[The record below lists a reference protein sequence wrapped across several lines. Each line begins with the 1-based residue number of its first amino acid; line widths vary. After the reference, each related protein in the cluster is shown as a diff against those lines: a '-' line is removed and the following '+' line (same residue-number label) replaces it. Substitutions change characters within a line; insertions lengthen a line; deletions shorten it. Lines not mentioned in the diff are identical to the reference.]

1 MTGTLRINGLTVP
14 PPPHTPTPK
23 KINPVLVGL
32 LSEGSSNV
40 CCVGLLV
47 ITVRFIMRRGNV
59 VALLVA
65 FLVSYLQGCFLL
77 RSDVLLFCVVPEVL
91 NTGPG
96 QRDAT
101 VLKGKRWHGS
111 M

>member
-1 MTGTLRINGLTVP
+1 M
-14 PPPHTPTPK
+14 
-23 KINPVLVGL
+23 
-32 LSEGSSNV
+32 
-40 CCVGLLV
+40 
-47 ITVRFIMRRGNV
+47 

-96 QRDAT
+96 QRDTT